1 MIKTTR
7 VRLFDDAHRYG
18 NFEKKIE
25 VETWLQENLGPG
37 GRAQP
42 DRRWFFQ
49 YNRKRQRPM
58 GTDRWG
64 NMILKDPTIFHFD
77 VYFRNPAD
85 ATFFR
90 LKWL

>member
-7 VRLFDDAHRYG
+7 VRLFEDAHREPGY
-18 NFEKKIE
+18 FQKKVL

-37 GRAQP
+37 GVQHG
-42 DRRWFFQ
+42 RRWFFR
-49 YNRKRQRPM
+49 YNRKRTM
-58 GTDRWG
+58 G
-64 NMILKDPTIFHFD
+64 LD

-85 ATFFR
+85 ATFFS

>member
-7 VRLFDDAHRYG
+7 VRLFDDAHRELGYYQ
-18 NFEKKIE
+18 KKVL

-37 GRAQP
+37 GVQHG
-42 DRRWFFQ
+42 RRWFFR
-49 YNRKRQRPM
+49 YNRKRPK
-58 GTDRWG
+58 GPDRWG
-64 NMILKDPTIFHFD
+64 NMFLKDPTVFHFD

-90 LKWL
+90 LKWI

>member
-7 VRLFDDAHRYG
+7 VRLFEDAHRGSG
-18 NFEKKIE
+18 NFEKKSQ
-25 VETWLQENLGPG
+25 VDAWLRKNLGPCG
-37 GRAQP
+37 SQP
-42 DRRWFFQ
+42 DRRWFFR
-49 YNRKRQRPM
+49 YNRKKLN

-64 NMILKDPTIFHFD
+64 NMVLNDPTVFHLD

>member
-1 MIKTTR
+1 MRTTK

-49 YNRKRQRPM
+49 YNRKRR
-58 GTDRWG
+58 
-64 NMILKDPTIFHFD
+64 LKDPTIFHFD

-90 LKWL
+90 LKWP